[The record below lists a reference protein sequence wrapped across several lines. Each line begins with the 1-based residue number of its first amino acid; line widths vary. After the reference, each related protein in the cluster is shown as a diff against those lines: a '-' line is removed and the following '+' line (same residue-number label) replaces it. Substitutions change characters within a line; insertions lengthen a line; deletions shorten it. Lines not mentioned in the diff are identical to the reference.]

1 MQGYH
6 PSANLQDAL
15 VGLQPKRGEGGRRP
29 FDRHMLLPVAEHQG
43 RTGMGRIED
52 QLIAVLA
59 GKLPPQPL
67 QALQSGDE

>member
-1 MQGYH
+1 
-6 PSANLQDAL
+6 
-15 VGLQPKRGEGGRRP
+15 
-29 FDRHMLLPVAEHQG
+29 MLLPVAEHQG
-43 RTGMGRIED
+43 RTGKGRIED